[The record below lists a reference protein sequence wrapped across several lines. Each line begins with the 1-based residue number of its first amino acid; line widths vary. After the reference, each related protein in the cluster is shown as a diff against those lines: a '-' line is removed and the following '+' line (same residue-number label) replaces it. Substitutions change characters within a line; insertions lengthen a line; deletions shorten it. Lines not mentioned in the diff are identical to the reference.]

1 MNRLLL
7 HFHKDLLL
15 KFPSV
20 GNNNNNNRSLLVCSS
35 GLGWERVLF
44 SYLESYQ
51 KEQSII
57 LLLNGNGAADYEYLG
72 LGIGLSSS
80 SSSSSGSSSS
90 SSRRQVYLKGG
101 IFYGSLM
108 ILLDILN
115 GALTTDLITGIVV
128 FNAHTV
134 EEYSIESFILHL
146 VTTKNA
152 HSFVLGLSTAPDA
165 FLVGGFCKLEKLVNY
180 LGVVNV
186 ELLPRFH
193 MNVLKELE
201 CDDDDLELTEYH
213 VKLSQSMEQIQ
224 MNIMNIMSEI
234 FKELKK
240 CSLLL
245 EDDYDLDAIL
255 LMKININYNTL
266 NAKARQLVN
275 DLRTLRS
282 LLRYLLCYDCIAFYE
297 YLVNILESANKEHSA
312 FVLVDDVDLLL
323 KTAKDRI
330 VVVLQDKLD
339 YNPKYEVMEDIL
351 KEIKDTTVLIT
362 TSDSKS
368 AKCIMEYLKG
378 LLQGDKKLYIKKEY
392 NRFMKIR
399 KEKKKDEGTK
409 SSNTGN
415 NHPATSA
422 PGGRFNKRRR
432 VRGGAASVVADRKK
446 GTAEQQIEYLE
457 SITNINGDEAVI
469 EIMSSSSSSSSEDE
483 GETKKD
489 ETIRT
494 RYFIQYQTL
503 KIYIHVYSS
512 SVPFD
517 DEQILYNLN
526 PPVILMFDPNPT
538 FIRQIEV
545 YKALNK
551 NKELK
556 VHFMVYEESYEE
568 QLYLTKLKDEKL
580 GFEKLIREKSQ
591 MMFQKAKDKVLNNQH
606 GSIVVDTREF
616 RSSLPMVLHT
626 KGFQIIPAT
635 IEVGDYVLTKDICVE
650 RKSVPDLIGSF
661 SSGRLYTQVENMC
674 HHYKTPVLLIEFDEN
689 RGFTFDLGRR
699 YYKAEN
705 DFDKGIEWKLVLLTM
720 NFPQLRIIWSGSLHA
735 SVEVFMDLKQNKED
749 PDIDTVLGTGQDTLV
764 DTEDLMS
771 IVPVEVLQQLPGMV
785 PVSYKYICK
794 EVKSLKE
801 LVSLNEDKLDKILGN
816 KEKAKALHEFMNK
829 SV

>member
-1 MNRLLL
+1 MLVLFITLLRYSQMNRLLL
-7 HFHKDLLL
+7 PFHKDLLL

-20 GNNNNNNRSLLVCSS
+20 GNNKSLLVCSS

-57 LLLNGNGAADYEYLG
+57 LLLNGVNGAADYEYLG
-72 LGIGLSSS
+72 LGIGLSSIS
-80 SSSSSGSSSS
+80 NN
-90 SSRRQVYLKGG
+90 RRQVYLKGG

-115 GALTTDLITGIVV
+115 GVLTTDLITGIVV

-146 VTTKNA
+146 VSTKNA

-165 FLVGGFCKLEKLVNY
+165 FLGGGFAKLEKLVNY

-201 CDDDDLELTEYH
+201 CDDLELTEYH

-240 CSLLL
+240 CTLL

-297 YLVNILESANKEHSA
+297 YLVNILDSANKEYSA

-330 VVVLQDKLD
+330 LLQDKLD
-339 YNPKYEVMEDIL
+339 YNPKYEVLEDIL
-351 KEIKDTTVLIT
+351 KEIRDTTVLIT

-378 LLQGDKKLYIKKEY
+378 LLEGDKKFYIKKEY

-399 KEKKKDEGTK
+399 KDKKKDGGTK

-457 SITNINGDEAVI
+457 SITNVNGDEAVI
-469 EIMSSSSSSSSEDE
+469 EIMSSSSSSSSSEDE

-489 ETIRT
+489 ETIST

-616 RSSLPMVLHT
+616 RSSLPMVLYT

-661 SSGRLYTQVENMC
+661 ASGRLYTQVENMC

-705 DFDKGIEWKLVLLTM
+705 DFDKGIEWKLVLLSM

-735 SVEVFMDLKQNKED
+735 SVEIFMDLKQNKED

-785 PVSYKYICK
+785 PVSYKYILK
-794 EVKSLKE
+794 KVKSLKE
-801 LVSLNEDKLDKILGN
+801 LVSLNEDKLEKILGN

>member
-1 MNRLLL
+1 
-7 HFHKDLLL
+7 
-15 KFPSV
+15 
-20 GNNNNNNRSLLVCSS
+20 
-35 GLGWERVLF
+35 
-44 SYLESYQ
+44 
-51 KEQSII
+51 
-57 LLLNGNGAADYEYLG
+57 
-72 LGIGLSSS
+72 
-80 SSSSSGSSSS
+80 
-90 SSRRQVYLKGG
+90 
-101 IFYGSLM
+101 
-108 ILLDILN
+108 
-115 GALTTDLITGIVV
+115 
-128 FNAHTV
+128 
-134 EEYSIESFILHL
+134 
-146 VTTKNA
+146 
-152 HSFVLGLSTAPDA
+152 
-165 FLVGGFCKLEKLVNY
+165 
-180 LGVVNV
+180 
-186 ELLPRFH
+186 
-193 MNVLKELE
+193 
-201 CDDDDLELTEYH
+201 
-213 VKLSQSMEQIQ
+213 
-224 MNIMNIMSEI
+224 MNITSEI

-240 CSLLL
+240 CTLL

-266 NAKARQLVN
+266 SAKARQLVN

-297 YLVNILESANKEHSA
+297 YLVNILESANKEYSA
-312 FVLVDDVDLLL
+312 FVLVDNVDLLL

-330 VVVLQDKLD
+330 VLQDKLD
-339 YNPKYEVMEDIL
+339 YNPKYEVLEDIL
-351 KEIKDTTVLIT
+351 KEIRDTTVLIT

-378 LLQGDKKLYIKKEY
+378 LLEGDKKLYIKKEY

-399 KEKKKDEGTK
+399 KDKKKDDRGTK
-409 SSNTGN
+409 SSNTGRN

-457 SITNINGDEAVI
+457 SITNVNGDEAVI
-469 EIMSSSSSSSSEDE
+469 EIMSSSSSSSSSEDE

-494 RYFIQYQTL
+494 RYFIQYKTL

-606 GSIVVDTREF
+606 GSIVIDTREF
-616 RSSLPMVLHT
+616 RSSLPMVLYT

-661 SSGRLYTQVENMC
+661 ASGRLYTQVENMC

-705 DFDKGIEWKLVLLTM
+705 DFDKGIEWKLVLLSM

-735 SVEVFMDLKQNKED
+735 SVEIFMDLKQNKED

-785 PVSYKYICK
+785 PVSYKYIIK

-801 LVSLNEDKLDKILGN
+801 LVSLNEDKLEKILGN